1 MCHWNLNSTAAHKFS
16 KLTLLEAYNMK
27 QNFYI
32 IFLSE
37 TYLDSSIQHGDEGF
51 YLNGYKLA
59 GADNSNKN
67 RRGGAIINFK

>member
-1 MCHWNLNSTAAHKFS
+1 
-16 KLTLLEAYNMK
+16 MK